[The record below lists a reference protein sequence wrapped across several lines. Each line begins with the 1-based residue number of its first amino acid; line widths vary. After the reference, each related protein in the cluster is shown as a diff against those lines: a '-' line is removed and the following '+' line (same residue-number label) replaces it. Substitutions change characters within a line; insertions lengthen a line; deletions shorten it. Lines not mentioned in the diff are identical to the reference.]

1 MRAVTGA
8 ERRAGPDSA
17 FRAQHAPATI
27 AAARVM
33 HRLLR
38 RQLRRHLDEQE
49 PLPGDLRQLLDAVS
63 EAYAQADDDRMLL
76 ERSLELTS
84 QELLQR
90 NAELRADVEARKR
103 AEEALRVRE
112 AQTRAILAALPD
124 ILLVVAPSGELREAH
139 APGRCFLPEP
149 VESLPGRPLAEVL
162 PEDLHRPLAP
172 AIEQA
177 AQSGLPQRCELTY
190 TRGRDR
196 WHYEARLSVSP
207 TGDVVILVRDQT
219 ERLHMAERLRVAD
232 RMASVGTLA
241 AGVAH
246 ELNNPLAYVLGNLE
260 LLNQQL
266 RATWVEPTQ
275 LQVLVDEALD
285 GARRMRSITQDLR
298 TFSQPHAEAIAS
310 IDPRTVMDSAL
321 KIAGTEIRHRAALR
335 REYEECPAVR
345 AEASKLGQVFLNLV
359 VNAVQALPVGEAARN
374 EIVVRTFADEQ
385 GHAVIEVCDTGPG
398 IPMHLAGRIFEPFV
412 TTKPREVGTGLG
424 LSICHN
430 IVTSLGGHISAHP
443 RSPRGTVFRVRL
455 PPSGMAVAVAPPPA
469 PVSMPKEVPAGKGR
483 RVLIIDDDPLVAS
496 SLRRLLASRE
506 VQIAD
511 SGRRGIEMLRENDKF
526 EVVLCDLMM
535 PEVSGMDVYETIF
548 EERPDL
554 AERFI
559 FMTGGAFTERARAFL
574 ERVPNP
580 KLEKP
585 FDGKTLRMLVS
596 LHGG

>member
-1 MRAVTGA
+1 
-8 ERRAGPDSA
+8 
-17 FRAQHAPATI
+17 
-27 AAARVM
+27 M

-38 RQLRRHLDEQE
+38 RQLRRFLEDRE
-49 PLPGDLRQLLDAVS
+49 PLPDDLQALLEAVS
-63 EAYAQADDDRMLL
+63 EAYAAADDDRRLL

-84 QELLQR
+84 QELLER
-90 NAELRADVEARKR
+90 NRELRADLEARKR
-103 AEEALRVRE
+103 AEAALRDRE
-112 AQTRAILAALPD
+112 ERTRAILNALPD
-124 ILLVVAPSGELREAH
+124 ILLVVGADGILRDVH
-139 APGRCFLPEP
+139 APGRSFLPEP
-149 VESLPGRPLAEVL
+149 VDALGGRPLVEVL
-162 PEDLHRPLAP
+162 PEDLHRTLAP

-177 AQSGLPQRCELTY
+177 TQSGMAQRCELSY

-196 WHYEARLSVSP
+196 RRYEARLTVSP
-207 TGDVVILVRDQT
+207 AGDVVILVRDQT
-219 ERLHMAERLRVAD
+219 ERLDMAERLRVAD

-298 TFSQPHAEAIAS
+298 TFSQPHAEAITS

-321 KIAGTEIRHRAALR
+321 KIAGTEIRHRALLR
-335 REYEECPAVR
+335 REYEDIPPVR
-345 AEASKLGQVFLNLV
+345 GEASKLGQVFLNLV
-359 VNAVQALPVGEAARN
+359 VNAVQALPVGEAARH
-374 EIVVRTFADEQ
+374 EILVRTFADEQ
-385 GHAVIEVCDTGPG
+385 GYAVVEVCDTGPG
-398 IPMHLAGRIFEPFV
+398 IPMHLASRIFEPFV

-455 PPSGMAVAVAPPPA
+455 PPSAMVATAAPPPA
-469 PVSMPKEVPAGKGR
+469 PVSLPPSQIPAGGVR

-496 SLRRLLASRE
+496 SLRRLLANRE
-506 VQIAD
+506 VHIAD
-511 SGRRGIEMLRENDKF
+511 SGRRGIEMLRENDRF

-535 PEVSGMDVYETIF
+535 PEVSGMDVYETVL

-574 ERVPNP
+574 DRVSNP

-585 FDGKTLRMLVS
+585 FDGKTLRMLVAG
-596 LHGG
+596 HGSSGGR

>member
-1 MRAVTGA
+1 
-8 ERRAGPDSA
+8 
-17 FRAQHAPATI
+17 
-27 AAARVM
+27 M

-38 RQLRRHLDEQE
+38 RQLRRFLDEQE
-49 PLPGDLRQLLDAVS
+49 PLPEGLQQLLGAVS
-63 EAYAQADDDRMLL
+63 EAYAQADDDRLL
-76 ERSLELTS
+76 QERSLELTA
-84 QELLQR
+84 QALLQR
-90 NAELRADVEARKR
+90 NRELRDDVEPQASAPAALRADEA
-103 AEEALRVRE
+103 E
-112 AQTRAILAALPD
+112 TRAILAALPD
-124 ILLVVAPSGELREAH
+124 ILLVVAPTGELREAH
-139 APGRCFLPEP
+139 SPGHSFLLEP
-149 VESLPGRPLAEVL
+149 IDALLGRALAEVL
-162 PEDLHRPLAP
+162 PEDLYRAMAP
-172 AIEQA
+172 AIDQA
-177 AQSGLPQRCELTY
+177 VHSGMAQRCELIH

-196 WHYEARLSVSP
+196 WRYEARLTVSS

-285 GARRMRSITQDLR
+285 GARRMRSITHDLR
-298 TFSQPHAEAIAS
+298 TFSQPHADAAAS
-310 IDPRTVMDSAL
+310 IDPRAVMDSAL
-321 KIAGTEIRHRAALR
+321 KIASTEIRHRAVLR
-335 REYEECPAVR
+335 REYEDVPAVR

-398 IPMHLAGRIFEPFV
+398 IPVHLAGRIFEPFV

-430 IVTSLGGHISAHP
+430 IVTSLGGHISVHP
-443 RSPRGTVFRVRL
+443 RVPRGTVFRVRL
-455 PPSGMAVAVAPPPA
+455 PPSGMAVAAPPPPA
-469 PVSMPKEVPAGKGR
+469 PVSLPKGVPAGGGR

-506 VQIAD
+506 VHIAD
-511 SGRRGIEMLRENDKF
+511 SGRRGIEMLRENDRF

-535 PEVSGMDVYETIF
+535 PEVSGMDVYETVL

-574 ERVPNP
+574 ERVSNP

-596 LHGG
+596 GYGGGK

>member
-1 MRAVTGA
+1 
-8 ERRAGPDSA
+8 
-17 FRAQHAPATI
+17 
-27 AAARVM
+27 M

-49 PLPGDLRQLLDAVS
+49 PLPEDLAQLLGAVS

-90 NAELRADVEARKR
+90 NSELRADVEARKR
-103 AEEALRVRE
+103 AEAALRLRE
-112 AQTRAILAALPD
+112 TQTRAILAALPD
-124 ILLVVAPSGELREAH
+124 ILLVVASTGELREAH
-139 APGRCFLPEP
+139 APGRSFLPEDI
-149 VESLPGRPLAEVL
+149 ETLRGRMLVDVL
-162 PEDLHRPLAP
+162 PEDIDRALGP
-172 AIEQA
+172 AIDEA
-177 AQSGLPQRCELTY
+177 IRSGAPQRCELTY

-196 WHYEARLSVSP
+196 WRYEARLTVSP

-219 ERLHMAERLRVAD
+219 ERLHMTERLRVAD

-298 TFSQPHAEAIAS
+298 TFSQPHAEAAVS
-310 IDPRTVMDSAL
+310 IDPRTVLDSAL

-335 REYEECPAVR
+335 REYEDVPAVR

-374 EIVVRTFADEQ
+374 EILVRTFCDEQ
-385 GHAVIEVCDTGPG
+385 GYAVIEVCDTGPG
-398 IPMHLAGRIFEPFV
+398 IPPHLVSRIFEPFV

-430 IVTSLGGHISAHP
+430 IVTSMGGHISVHR
-443 RSPRGTVFRVRL
+443 RSPRGTIFRVVL
-455 PPSGMAVAVAPPPA
+455 PPSGTPVVVTPPPA
-469 PVSMPKEVPAGKGR
+469 PVSLPPEARGAGR
-483 RVLIIDDDPLVAS
+483 RVLIIDDDPLVAN
-496 SLRRLLASRE
+496 SLRRLLATRE
-506 VQIAD
+506 VHIAD
-511 SGRRGIEMLRENDKF
+511 SGRRGIEMLRENDRF

-535 PEVSGMDVYETIF
+535 PEVSGMDVYETIL
-548 EERPDL
+548 EERPDI
-554 AERFI
+554 AARFI
-559 FMTGGAFTERARAFL
+559 FMTGGAFTDRARAFL
-574 ERVPNP
+574 ERVSNP

-585 FDGKTLRMLVS
+585 FDSKTLRLLVS
-596 LHGG
+596 GHGSGG

>member
-1 MRAVTGA
+1 
-8 ERRAGPDSA
+8 
-17 FRAQHAPATI
+17 
-27 AAARVM
+27 M

-38 RQLRRHLDEQE
+38 RQLRRYLDERE
-49 PLPGDLRQLLDAVS
+49 PLPDALRQLLEAVS
-63 EAYAQADDDRMLL
+63 EAYVQADDDRVLL

-103 AEEALRVRE
+103 ADEALRLRE

-124 ILLVVAPSGELREAH
+124 ILLVVARTGELREVH
-139 APGRCFLPEP
+139 APGRSFLPEP
-149 VESLPGRPLAEVL
+149 IDALVGRRLAEVL
-162 PEDLHRPLAP
+162 PDDLHRALVP
-172 AIEQA
+172 AVEQA
-177 AQSGLPQRCELTY
+177 AASGQPQRCELTH

-196 WHYEARLSVSP
+196 WRYEARLSVSP

-298 TFSQPHAEAIAS
+298 TFSQPHAEAAAS
-310 IDPRTVMDSAL
+310 IDPRAVMDSAL
-321 KIAGTEIRHRAALR
+321 KIASTEIRHRAVLR
-335 REYEECPAVR
+335 REYEDVPAVR

-374 EIVVRTFADEQ
+374 EILVRTFADEQ

-398 IPMHLAGRIFEPFV
+398 IPVHLAGRIFEPFV

-443 RSPRGTVFRVRL
+443 RSPKGTVFRVRL
-455 PPSGMAVAVAPPPA
+455 PPSGMAVATPPPPA
-469 PVSMPKEVPAGKGR
+469 PVSLPREAAGKGR

-496 SLRRLLASRE
+496 SLRRLLASRD
-506 VQIAD
+506 VHVAD

-535 PEVSGMDVYETIF
+535 PEVSGMDVYETMV

-574 ERVPNP
+574 ERVTNP

>member
-1 MRAVTGA
+1 
-8 ERRAGPDSA
+8 
-17 FRAQHAPATI
+17 
-27 AAARVM
+27 M

-49 PLPGDLRQLLDAVS
+49 PLPPDLEQLLAAVS
-63 EAYAQADDDRMLL
+63 DAYVQADDDRMLL

-90 NAELRADVEARKR
+90 NSELRADVEARKR

-124 ILLVVAPSGELREAH
+124 ILLVVAPTGELREAH
-139 APGRCFLPEP
+139 APGRSFLPEP
-149 VESLPGRPLAEVL
+149 TDELAGRSLADVL
-162 PEDLHRPLAP
+162 PEELHRALAP
-172 AIEQA
+172 TIGQA
-177 AQSGLPQRCELTY
+177 ARTGGAQRCELTH
-190 TRGRDR
+190 THGRDR
-196 WHYEARLSVSP
+196 WRYEARLTVSP
-207 TGDVVILVRDQT
+207 SGDVVILVRDQT
-219 ERLHMAERLRVAD
+219 ERLDMAERLRVAD

-298 TFSQPHAEAIAS
+298 TFSQPHADAAAS
-310 IDPRTVMDSAL
+310 IDPRVVMDSAL
-321 KIAGTEIRHRAALR
+321 RIAGTEIRHRAVLR
-335 REYEECPAVR
+335 REYDDVPAVR
-345 AEASKLGQVFLNLV
+345 AEAGKLGQVFLNLV

-374 EIVVRTFADEQ
+374 EILVRTFADDQ
-385 GHAVIEVCDTGPG
+385 GHAVIEVCDTGSG
-398 IPMHLAGRIFEPFV
+398 IPLHLASRIFEPFV

-430 IVTSLGGHISAHP
+430 IVTALGGHIAAHS

-455 PPSGMAVAVAPPPA
+455 PPSGTAVAITAAPPV
-469 PVSMPKEVPAGKGR
+469 PVALPRDVPAGKSV

-506 VQIAD
+506 VHIAD
-511 SGRRGIEMLRENDKF
+511 SGRRGIEMLREDDEF
-526 EVVLCDLMM
+526 QVVLCDLMM
-535 PEVSGMDVYETIF
+535 PEVSGMDVYETVL

-585 FDGKTLRMLVS
+585 FDGKTLRLLVS
-596 LHGG
+596 AHGRG

>member
-1 MRAVTGA
+1 
-8 ERRAGPDSA
+8 
-17 FRAQHAPATI
+17 
-27 AAARVM
+27 M

-38 RQLRRHLDEQE
+38 RQLRRHLDEHE
-49 PLPGDLRQLLDAVS
+49 PLPEDLRRLLEAVS
-63 EAYAQADDDRMLL
+63 EAYAQADDERVSL
-76 ERSLELTS
+76 ERPLELSS
-84 QELLQR
+84 QDLVQR
-90 NAELRADVEARKR
+90 NAELHADVEARKR
-103 AEEALRVRE
+103 AEEALRLRE
-112 AQTRAILAALPD
+112 TQTRAILAALPD

-149 VESLPGRPLAEVL
+149 IEALPGRRLSDVL
-162 PEDLHRPLAP
+162 PEELHRALAP
-172 AIEQA
+172 AVEQA
-177 AQSGLPQRCELTY
+177 VASGLPQRCELTH

-196 WHYEARLSVSP
+196 SRYEARLSVSP

-219 ERLHMAERLRVAD
+219 ERLHMTERLRVAD

-298 TFSQPHAEAIAS
+298 TFSQPHTEGAAS
-310 IDPRTVMDSAL
+310 IDPRVVMDSAL
-321 KIAGTEIRHRAALR
+321 KIASTEIRHRAALR
-335 REYEECPAVR
+335 REYEDVPAVR

-359 VNAVQALPVGEAARN
+359 VNAVQSLPVGEAARN

-398 IPMHLAGRIFEPFV
+398 IPGHLAGRIFEPFV
-412 TTKPREVGTGLG
+412 TTKSREVGTGLG

-455 PPSGMAVAVAPPPA
+455 PSSGMAVAASPPPA
-469 PVSMPKEVPAGKGR
+469 PVSLPKDAAGKGR
-483 RVLIIDDDPLVAS
+483 HVLIIDDDPLVAS
-496 SLRRLLASRE
+496 SLRRLLATRE
-506 VQIAD
+506 VHIAD

-535 PEVSGMDVYETIF
+535 PEVSGMDVYETMV

-574 ERVPNP
+574 ERVDNP

-596 LHGG
+596 LRGGR

>member
-1 MRAVTGA
+1 
-8 ERRAGPDSA
+8 
-17 FRAQHAPATI
+17 
-27 AAARVM
+27 M

-38 RQLRRHLDEQE
+38 RQLRRHLDEHE
-49 PLPGDLRQLLDAVS
+49 PSSVALQRLLAAVS
-63 EAYAQADDDRMLL
+63 EAYAQADVDRALL
-76 ERSLELTS
+76 ERSLELMS
-84 QELLQR
+84 QELLAA

-103 AEEALRVRE
+103 VEEALRQRE

-124 ILLVVAPSGELREAH
+124 ILLVVAPSGELREVH
-139 APGRCFLPEP
+139 APARCFLPEP
-149 VESLPGRPLAEVL
+149 RDQLVGRSLHDVL
-162 PEDLHRPLAP
+162 PDELHRALVP

-177 AQSGLPQRCELTY
+177 VVTGVAQRCELTH
-190 TRGRDR
+190 THGRER
-196 WHYEARLSVSP
+196 WRYEARLTVSP
-207 TGDVVILVRDQT
+207 TGDVVIVVRDQT
-219 ERLHMAERLRVAD
+219 ERLDMAERLRVAD

-298 TFSQPHAEAIAS
+298 TFSSPHADAVAA
-310 IDPRTVMDSAL
+310 IDPRAVMDSAL
-321 KIAGTEIRHRAALR
+321 KIAGTEIRHRATLR
-335 REYEECPAVR
+335 REYEDVPAVR

-359 VNAVQALPVGEAARN
+359 VNAVQALPVGEVARN
-374 EIVVRTFADEQ
+374 EILVRTFADEK

-398 IPMHLAGRIFEPFV
+398 IPVHLAGRIFEPFV

-430 IVTSLGGHISAHP
+430 IVTSLGGYISAHP
-443 RSPRGTVFRVRL
+443 RAPRGTVFRVRL
-455 PPSGMAVAVAPPPA
+455 PPSTMAVAAPSLPA
-469 PVSMPKEVPAGKGR
+469 PVSLPRDVPVGGGR

-511 SGRRGIEMLRENDKF
+511 SGRRGIEMLRQDDAF

-535 PEVSGMDVYETIF
+535 PEISGMDVYETVL

-554 AERFI
+554 ADRFI

-580 KLEKP
+580 RLEKP

-596 LHGG
+596 VHGGR

>member
-1 MRAVTGA
+1 
-8 ERRAGPDSA
+8 
-17 FRAQHAPATI
+17 
-27 AAARVM
+27 M

-38 RQLRRHLDEQE
+38 RQLRRHLDEHE
-49 PLPGDLRQLLDAVS
+49 PLPEDLRQLLDAVS
-63 EAYAQADDDRMLL
+63 EAYAQADHDRMLL

-90 NAELRADVEARKR
+90 NRELQADVEARKR
-103 AEEALRVRE
+103 AEQALRLRE

-124 ILLVVAPSGELREAH
+124 ILLVVAPGGQLREAH
-139 APGRCFLPEP
+139 APGRSFLPEP
-149 VESLPGRPLAEVL
+149 VEALLGRPLAEVL
-162 PEDLHRPLAP
+162 PEDLHRALAP
-172 AIEQA
+172 AIAQA
-177 AQSGLPQRCELTY
+177 IASGLPQRCELTDV
-190 TRGRDR
+190 RGRDR
-196 WHYEARLSVSP
+196 WHYEARLSLSP

-285 GARRMRSITQDLR
+285 GARRMRSTTQDLR
-298 TFSQPHAEAIAS
+298 TFSQSHAEAIAS
-310 IDPRTVMDSAL
+310 IDPRAVMDSAL
-321 KIAGTEIRHRAALR
+321 KIAGTEIRHRAVLR
-335 REYEECPAVR
+335 REYEDVPAVR
-345 AEASKLGQVFLNLV
+345 AAASKLGQVFLNLV

-374 EIVVRTFADEQ
+374 QIVVRTFADEQ

-398 IPMHLAGRIFEPFV
+398 IPGHLAGRIFEPFV

-424 LSICHN
+424 LAICHN

-455 PPSGMAVAVAPPPA
+455 PPSDMAVAAAPPPV
-469 PVSMPKEVPAGKGR
+469 PVSLPKDASGKGR

-506 VQIAD
+506 VHVAD
-511 SGRRGIEMLRENDKF
+511 SGRRGIEMLRENDRF

-535 PEVSGMDVYETIF
+535 PEVSGMDVYETMV

-559 FMTGGAFTERARAFL
+559 FMTGGAFTERARTFL
-574 ERVPNP
+574 ERVSNP

>member
-1 MRAVTGA
+1 
-8 ERRAGPDSA
+8 
-17 FRAQHAPATI
+17 
-27 AAARVM
+27 M

-38 RQLRRHLDEQE
+38 RQLRRYLDERE
-49 PLPGDLRQLLDAVS
+49 PLPDALRQLLEAVS
-63 EAYAQADDDRMLL
+63 EAYVQADDDRVLL

-103 AEEALRVRE
+103 SDEALRLRE

-124 ILLVVAPSGELREAH
+124 ILLVVSRSGELREVH

-149 VESLPGRPLAEVL
+149 TDALVGRPLADVL
-162 PEDLHRPLAP
+162 PEDLHRALVP
-172 AIEQA
+172 AVEQA
-177 AQSGLPQRCELTY
+177 VASGLPQRCELTH

-196 WHYEARLSVSP
+196 WRYEARLSVSP

-298 TFSQPHAEAIAS
+298 TFSQPHAEAAAS
-310 IDPRTVMDSAL
+310 IDPRAVMDSAL
-321 KIAGTEIRHRAALR
+321 KIASTEIRHRAVLR
-335 REYEECPAVR
+335 REYEDVPAVR

-374 EIVVRTFADEQ
+374 EILVRTFADEQ

-398 IPMHLAGRIFEPFV
+398 IPGHLAGRIFEPFV

-443 RSPRGTVFRVRL
+443 RSPKGTVFRVRL
-455 PPSGMAVAVAPPPA
+455 PPSGMAVAVPPPPA
-469 PVSMPKEVPAGKGR
+469 PVSLPKEAVGKGR

-496 SLRRLLASRE
+496 SLRRLLASRD
-506 VQIAD
+506 VHVAD

-535 PEVSGMDVYETIF
+535 PEVSGMDVYETMV

-574 ERVPNP
+574 ERVTNP

-596 LHGG
+596 LHGGG

>member
-1 MRAVTGA
+1 
-8 ERRAGPDSA
+8 
-17 FRAQHAPATI
+17 
-27 AAARVM
+27 M

-38 RQLRRHLDEQE
+38 RQLRRFVEGQKAIGAAGDEGGGPPE
-49 PLPGDLRQLLDAVS
+49 PPLPEGVLRLLEAVS
-63 EAYAQADDDRMLL
+63 DAYEAADDDRRLL

-84 QELLQR
+84 RELLQR
-90 NAELRADVEARKR
+90 NRELRADIEARTR
-103 AEEALRVRE
+103 AEEALRDRE
-112 AQTRAILAALPD
+112 GQTRAILAALPD
-124 ILLVVAPSGELREAH
+124 ILLVVGPSGELREVCS
-139 APGRCFLPEP
+139 PGRSFLPEP
-149 VESLPGRPLAEVL
+149 VDVLRGQPLAEVL
-162 PEDLHRPLAP
+162 PEELHRTLAP
-172 AIEQA
+172 AIDQA
-177 AQSGLPQRCELTY
+177 ARSHMAQRCELTY
-190 TRGRDR
+190 TKGRDR
-196 WHYEARLSVSP
+196 RRYEARLTVSP
-207 TGDVVILVRDQT
+207 AGDVVILVRDQT

-298 TFSQPHAEAIAS
+298 TFSQPHAEAVTS

-335 REYEECPAVR
+335 REYEDVPSVR
-345 AEASKLGQVFLNLV
+345 GEASKLGQVFLNLV

-385 GHAVIEVCDTGPG
+385 GYAVIEVCDTGPG

-430 IVTSLGGHISAHP
+430 IVTGLGGHISAHP
-443 RSPRGTVFRVRL
+443 RTPRGTVFRVRL
-455 PPSGMAVAVAPPPA
+455 PPSGMVAAAPAPPA
-469 PVSMPKEVPAGKGR
+469 PVSLPRHVPPGGGR

-506 VQIAD
+506 VHIAD
-511 SGRRGIEMLRENDKF
+511 SGRRGIEMLRENDGF

-535 PEVSGMDVYETIF
+535 PEVSGMDVYETVL

-559 FMTGGAFTERARAFL
+559 FMTGGAFTERARVFL
-574 ERVPNP
+574 DRVSNP

-585 FDGKTLRMLVS
+585 FDGKTLRMLVAG
-596 LHGG
+596 HGSRGR